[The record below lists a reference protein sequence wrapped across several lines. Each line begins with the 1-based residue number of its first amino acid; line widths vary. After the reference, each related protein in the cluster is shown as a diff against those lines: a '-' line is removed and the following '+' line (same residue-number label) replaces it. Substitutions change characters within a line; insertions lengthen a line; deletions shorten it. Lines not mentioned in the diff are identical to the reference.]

1 MSFVLGQQ
9 RVEPAPPSFL
19 HDWLPKVLHSTRDPA
34 LEEIGIVGSSCCHQ
48 STQEKPGGEGW
59 VVSAGQQ
66 LLGQFKADSAMVDVQ
81 WVQEMAID
89 QAKAAATTR
98 LLDSLAYL
106 ARKSSAENDP
116 QASIP
121 PLAQLKIAFIAGLAY
136 ETASRT
142 LSALRSRGT
151 VMDDNGQPR
160 LADLKP
166 LEKRGLML

>member
-1 MSFVLGQQ
+1 M
-9 RVEPAPPSFL
+9 
-19 HDWLPKVLHSTRDPA
+19 
-34 LEEIGIVGSSCCHQ
+34 
-48 STQEKPGGEGW
+48 
-59 VVSAGQQ
+59 SAGQQ

-89 QAKAAATTR
+89 QAKAAATTC